1 MRPTKYVL
9 AVVIM
14 RENCTVHKRYWNGC
28 IGYIRNKREMYI
40 NVPGKYHSVLL
51 VMQHVI
57 REKCT

>member
-9 AVVIM
+9 PVVIM
-14 RENCTVHKRYWNGC
+14 RENCTVHKRYWDGC

-40 NVPGKYHSVLL
+40 NVTGKDVLAL
-51 VMQHVI
+51 IVI